1 MTMDAILISHALA
14 LILDDPTIGNWA
26 TDQTDQQ
33 LGRPCHREIDDP
45 QWWKTYT
52 ATVNELLGRSAP
64 AISPSPDPRPLTIIK
79 GPLGDLFCWHRS

>member
-26 TDQTDQQ
+26 TDPTDQQ

-45 QWWKTYT
+45 QWWATYT
-52 ATVNELLGRSAP
+52 ATVNELPGATRTSNQP
-64 AISPSPDPRPLTIIK
+64 AA
-79 GPLGDLFCWHRS
+79 